1 MSSKIYLDA
10 NVILDLLL
18 SGRESSKHT
27 SEIIRNYSKETDTI
41 FVTNNLNFNTIFYVG
56 TEHYKQYENTKEF
69 LKYIHNDKEQWEIYN
84 LTDRNRDF
92 AFDYM
97 DKNFGADFEDL
108 LQYISAKTSGCS
120 LIITNDINFPKLDI
134 ELKRTNPNIQDYKP
148 KSQKRLL

>member
-18 SGRESSKHT
+18 SDRESSKHT

-56 TEHYKQYENTKEF
+56 SEYYKQYENTKEF

-84 LTDRNRDF
+84 LSDRDRDF

-108 LQYISAKTSGCS
+108 LQYISAKNSGCS

-134 ELKRTNPNIQDYKP
+134 ELKRTNPKA
-148 KSQKRLL
+148 KL